1 MTPAGHDQQVIL
13 LQQVCTAAGLDPRGS
28 VRLPGRANAVYQL
41 PHANAVARLRQTHN
55 SPEWDRRV
63 ATSVQVTRWLAE
75 QSYPAV
81 QPLDAVSQPVTVDG
95 WTATFWRYESPDEDV
110 TSAHVTDLARLLR
123 RLHTLPTPPIE
134 LPATDPL
141 GSLPNDLHQHPEAL
155 TRQQRDWLSRRCA
168 DITAAYPTAPMPP
181 ELDHGLIH
189 GDAHT
194 GNLIPARGGFV
205 VCDWDSV
212 SYGPRAQDLIPS
224 LYRVVRLGSPRTTWL
239 EMCSAYGIDPALEHH
254 PGMRL
259 LHRAR
264 EIRALAAYIRAAARS
279 MAAKAELDKRMRT
292 LMTDEDAIWHAPQG
306 FR

>member
-1 MTPAGHDQQVIL
+1 MIP
-13 LQQVCTAAGLDPRGS
+13 LQQVCTAAGLDPKGA
-28 VRLPGRANAVYQL
+28 VRLSGRANAVYHL

-75 QSYPAV
+75 QGYPTV
-81 QPLDAVSQPVTVDG
+81 QPLDAVPQPVTVDG
-95 WTATFWRYESPDEDV
+95 WTATFWRYEPPDEHA
-110 TSAHVTDLARLLR
+110 TSTKVTDLARLLR
-123 RLHTLPTPPIE
+123 RLHALPTPPIK
-134 LPATDPL
+134 LPTTDPL
-141 GSLPNDLHQHPEAL
+141 GSLPDDLRQHPEAL
-155 TRQQRDWLSRRCA
+155 TPQQRDWLLRRCA
-168 DITAAYPTAPMPP
+168 DITAAYPTAVMPP
-181 ELDHGLIH
+181 GLDHGLIH

-194 GNLIPARGGFV
+194 GNLIPVRGGHV

-212 SYGPRAQDLIPS
+212 SHGSRAQDLIPS
-224 LYRVVRLGSPRTTWL
+224 LYGVIRLGSPRTTWL
-239 EMCSAYGIDPALEHH
+239 EMCSAYGIDPDLENH

-279 MAAKAELDKRMRT
+279 TVAKAELDKRMRT
-292 LMTDEDAIWHAPQG
+292 LMTNEDTIWHAPDG